1 MDAPAPLIQYMI
13 VVCAIAFGDGRWSYV
28 TSVISTPDSGDLCFI
43 TSTPIEEVVSELK
56 SFGIA
61 IEEGPALRTG
71 ATGSTMSVSNYAT

>member
-1 MDAPAPLIQYMI
+1 MELRHVHYFHA
-13 VVCAIAFGDGRWSYV
+13 R
-28 TSVISTPDSGDLCFI
+28 LCFI
-43 TSTPIEEVVSELK
+43 TSRPIEEVVSELK